1 MNLLYTTL
9 IAFEP
14 IVSTSGTKI
23 ANHNAIVTSRKGLR
37 DGRIPAEAEFDANA
51 NAKTAR
57 EGVRLPSNSSNR
69 PTRRLVRSPP
79 PALRILSVR
88 ALRGPSDESGAMKI
102 RR

>member
-1 MNLLYTTL
+1 MYVIIQIFVTV
-9 IAFEP
+9 FEP

-37 DGRIPAEAEFDANA
+37 DGRIPAEAEFDE

-69 PTRRLVRSPP
+69 PTRRLVRSPT